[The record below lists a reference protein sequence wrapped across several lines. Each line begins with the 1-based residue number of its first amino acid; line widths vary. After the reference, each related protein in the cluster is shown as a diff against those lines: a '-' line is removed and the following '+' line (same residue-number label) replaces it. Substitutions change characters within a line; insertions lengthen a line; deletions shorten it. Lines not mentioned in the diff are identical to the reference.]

1 MTGKTDQG
9 KDDKMSERV
18 ALVTGAAAG
27 MGRAIALRLARDG
40 MAVGVLGRTYETC
53 RAVADEIT
61 ASGGR
66 ALALQANIADRGQ
79 VTAAVTSLREAF
91 GPVTVLVNNA
101 AIVDFVP
108 FREITDAQWD
118 EMFEVNLKG
127 TFIVTQVALP
137 DMEAAGWG
145 RIVNITSCGAEL
157 GSELLVHYTASKGGM
172 VTFTRSLARELGPLG
187 ITVNTVMPGSIMETV
202 MSEQWKDTFPIPVAT
217 LEQVNPVRRT
227 GVPDDIAT
235 ACAWIVSEETGY
247 ITGQNIGVN
256 GGRVML

>member
-1 MTGKTDQG
+1 MA
-9 KDDKMSERV
+9 ERV

-40 MAVGVLGRTYETC
+40 MAVGVLGRTLQTC
-53 RAVADEIT
+53 QSVADEIM
-61 ASGGR
+61 AAGGR
-66 ALALQANIADRGQ
+66 AIALQASIADRAQ
-79 VTAAVTSLREAF
+79 VTVAVASLREAF

-108 FREITDAQWD
+108 FRQITDAQWD
-118 EMFEVNLKG
+118 EMLEVNLKG
-127 TFIVTQVALP
+127 TFIVTQVVLP
-137 DMEAAGWG
+137 DMEAANWG

-187 ITVNTVMPGSIMETV
+187 ITVNTVMPGSIMETA
-202 MSEQWKDTFPIPVAT
+202 MSEQWKDTFPIPVAA
-217 LEQVNPVRRT
+217 LEQINPVRRT
-227 GVPDDIAT
+227 GVPTDIAA
-235 ACAWIVSEETGY
+235 ACSWIVGEETGY